1 MGLFDIFKKG
11 KANVEIYCKFNFDK
25 APELLE
31 SYREYKTLRL
41 KATSL
46 SMKDTK
52 NSKYDNAATARDEYG
67 RNVFA
72 KMIWDKFS
80 PIAPTLYNGDKEV
93 YVEWVEVFDKDFE
106 ELTDTQK
113 YFLVGLIEKDYIY
126 ELPKEYYK
134 D

>member
-11 KANVEIYCKFNFDK
+11 KSNVEIYCKFNFDK

-31 SYREYKTLRL
+31 TYREYKNLRL

-52 NSKYDNAATARDEYG
+52 NNKYDKAATARDEYG

-134 D
+134 G